1 MVIVLMQVK
10 TGSDAPKFSY
20 VLPFSY
26 KSGMVS
32 INIRKYSK
40 SFIEIILFPV
50 SCAMTEYLEIIFW
63 FKFKY

>member
-1 MVIVLMQVK
+1 MQVK

-50 SCAMTEYLEIIFW
+50 SCAMREYLEIIF
-63 FKFKY
+63 

>member
-20 VLPFSY
+20 VLPFFY
-26 KSGMVS
+26 KSGMAS
-32 INIRKYSK
+32 IIYRKYGK

-50 SCAMTEYLEIIFW
+50 SCAMKKYLEIIF
-63 FKFKY
+63 